1 MSLPDVPPFYTIEI
15 SRLAHQMKAAGASTI
30 HMEFGQPSAGAPQ
43 LALNAARNVL
53 GKDSL
58 GYWNSMAL
66 RQRLA
71 RHYADTYGVDIA
83 PSRILLTNG
92 ASGGLVLTFTA
103 LFEAGDRVAMTR
115 PGYAPYRNVLKAM
128 RLTPVE
134 ILCGRDA
141 NYKLTAAHVAALDP
155 APKALILASPANPT
169 GTMLTEAE
177 LSAIIDICAARNI
190 LLLSDEI
197 YHGLSYGMKAHSA
210 LEYSDACIVINS
222 FSKYYCMPGWR
233 LGWMVVPD
241 HLATALDMISDNL
254 FLTPSSLAQHAALAA
269 MEADD
274 ELSAHVETYRHNR
287 THIIGTLEKLGVK
300 DIAPPDGA
308 FYIYADIGHLVD
320 DSLHFCK
327 ELVRATG
334 VAIAPGIDFD
344 PENGRRFIRFSFAVS
359 EAECVEAMTRFAQ
372 FISQ

>member
-1 MSLPDVPPFYTIEI
+1 
-15 SRLAHQMKAAGASTI
+15 
-30 HMEFGQPSAGAPQ
+30 
-43 LALNAARNVL
+43 
-53 GKDSL
+53 
-58 GYWNSMAL
+58 
-66 RQRLA
+66 
-71 RHYADTYGVDIA
+71 
-83 PSRILLTNG
+83 
-92 ASGGLVLTFTA
+92 
-103 LFEAGDRVAMTR
+103 
-115 PGYAPYRNVLKAM
+115 
-128 RLTPVE
+128 
-134 ILCGRDA
+134 
-141 NYKLTAAHVAALDP
+141 
-155 APKALILASPANPT
+155 
-169 GTMLTEAE
+169 
-177 LSAIIDICAARNI
+177 
-190 LLLSDEI
+190 
-197 YHGLSYGMKAHSA
+197 
-210 LEYSDACIVINS
+210 
-222 FSKYYCMPGWR
+222 
-233 LGWMVVPD
+233 VVPD
-241 HLATALDMISDNL
+241 HLATALDIISDNL

-308 FYIYADIGHLVD
+308 FYIYADIVHLVD